1 MHQGLFLRRTLLS
14 FDTYKGNEIRKIMQ
28 SFAPIFCT
36 LNRYCSCYDE
46 MKHKYFPIV
55 RNVKEKLIQNTV

>member
-14 FDTYKGNEIRKIMQ
+14 FDTYKGNETRKIVQ

-36 LNRYCSCYDE
+36 LTDTAHVMTR
-46 MKHKYFPIV
+46 
-55 RNVKEKLIQNTV
+55 